1 MAQSCTPCTVV
12 YASPQP
18 SPADVQHSLLGGR
31 SPYPGGTFTRWN
43 TPAFPGA
50 PVFPSRPY
58 RSTDTAHSGGQ
69 GWPKA
74 IAKDAALTAASTGP
88 LWPRRPSQTLRKKG
102 LIKTNT
108 LTSRLHERI
117 RPVCSSQRPLITA
130 MWHMEAPRASLL
142 TPRRASAIF
151 DQPLRLTGLPSEGSS
166 WLLFKGG
173 TYARGIYTDGE
184 LEEGAGRSRRVRCQL
199 SLWPADIAWNVGAG
213 RHTTDPAC
221 ARRYGSDGRDHA
233 NQAFERGA
241 TCPLRAGEQAAFGS
255 RFRTLAP
262 VVIKRFDLRAVLA
275 ASVGSDWTSVP
286 PDQQDRLLQAFR
298 RYTVAS
304 YVANFARYDGQ
315 SFTISP
321 DTRSSIENGWSY
333 RAVRASRDTGD
344 HRCCV
349 GPAQPSE

>member
-1 MAQSCTPCTVV
+1 MFLARVIQSPTPAERQVL
-12 YASPQP
+12 ASQRTRTCCLRRNGTSRPLRRHGFRGSILHP
-18 SPADVQHSLLGGR
+18 MHSLCTLHLSRRRLTCNTHYWAGAT
-31 SPYPGGTFTRWN
+31 PYPGGTFTRWN

-241 TCPLRAGEQAAFGS
+241 TCPHES
-255 RFRTLAP
+255 R
-262 VVIKRFDLRAVLA
+262 
-275 ASVGSDWTSVP
+275 
-286 PDQQDRLLQAFR
+286 
-298 RYTVAS
+298 
-304 YVANFARYDGQ
+304 
-315 SFTISP
+315 
-321 DTRSSIENGWSY
+321 
-333 RAVRASRDTGD
+333 
-344 HRCCV
+344 
-349 GPAQPSE
+349 